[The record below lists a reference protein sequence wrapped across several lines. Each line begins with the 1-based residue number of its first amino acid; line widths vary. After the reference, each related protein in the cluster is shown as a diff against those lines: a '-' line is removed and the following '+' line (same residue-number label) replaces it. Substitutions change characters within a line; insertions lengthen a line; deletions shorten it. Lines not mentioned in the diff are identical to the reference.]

1 MAQSRWT
8 GTGSCFHVCA
18 NTVYEREWKKEKVVY
33 GQKSKFCCFCFGYY
47 TLHKRWVSEIVL
59 QHIKCGNKYEDA
71 AKMVQKAA
79 SGKMEKPQKP
89 ERVGRFF
96 TKLSGWE
103 WTEARIKIVT
113 PYSPFSIST
122 YSDRLITVCHSVF
135 R

>member
-1 MAQSRWT
+1 
-8 GTGSCFHVCA
+8 
-18 NTVYEREWKKEKVVY
+18 
-33 GQKSKFCCFCFGYY
+33 
-47 TLHKRWVSEIVL
+47 
-59 QHIKCGNKYEDA
+59 
-71 AKMVQKAA
+71 MVQKAA

-113 PYSPFSIST
+113 PYGPFSIST

>member
-1 MAQSRWT
+1 MNRYRQLLPCLCKHSVW
-8 GTGSCFHVCA
+8 
-18 NTVYEREWKKEKVVY
+18 ERVKKGK
-33 GQKSKFCCFCFGYY
+33 GCTTQKSKFCCFCFGYY

-59 QHIKCGNKYEDA
+59 QHIKCGKKYEDA

-89 ERVGRFF
+89 GRVGRFFF

-135 R
+135 RLSTW